1 MHCPCKHNG
10 SHHRAQEETDCR
22 VRLETILAVGLNC
35 SPASLD
41 PQNYAFCQVP
51 LRSDCGDEGDVA
63 EMLYWSGGPR
73 QYSLPATTWVTEES
87 VTRHVGK
94 AIHGWIKLAMCI
106 VTLALIFK
114 AEML

>member
-1 MHCPCKHNG
+1 MPSVRCPSG
-10 SHHRAQEETDCR
+10 VT
-22 VRLETILAVGLNC
+22 
-35 SPASLD
+35 
-41 PQNYAFCQVP
+41 
-51 LRSDCGDEGDVA
+51 CGDEREVA

-94 AIHGWIKLAMCI
+94 VIHGWIKLAMCI